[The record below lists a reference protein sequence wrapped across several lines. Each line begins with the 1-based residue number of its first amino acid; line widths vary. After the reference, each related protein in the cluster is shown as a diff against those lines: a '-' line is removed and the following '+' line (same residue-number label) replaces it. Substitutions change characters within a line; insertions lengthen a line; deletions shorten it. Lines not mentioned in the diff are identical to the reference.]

1 MFTKLSDRLNYL
13 SESQTLAM
21 ARKTRELREQGHE
34 VIGLSLGEPDFN
46 TPHFI
51 KEAAKSAIDNN
62 FSHYTAVQG
71 DKSLLEA
78 ISRKFKRDNDLD
90 YNLNQIV
97 ASTGAK
103 QSLINALL
111 SLVNPGDEVL
121 ILAPYWV
128 SYVEMVKMAEGT
140 PVILSAGV
148 EQDYKVNASQLRGAL
163 TDKTRVLMFS
173 SPCNPTGSVFS
184 SEELLAMAEVLNDF
198 PNVVVI
204 SDEIYELINFVGKHV
219 SFASLPGM
227 YERTV
232 TINGMSKGFA
242 MTGWRLGY
250 IGAPEWIAKACT
262 KIQGQFT
269 SAPTGITQMAA
280 KAALEVDPEELHGMR
295 DTFLKRRD
303 LLLDL
308 LSGIPGM
315 KCNVPQGAFYVFPDI
330 SFYFGKKAK
339 GKTIN
344 TADDFC
350 MYMLHEA
357 HVALVPGD
365 AFGADNCVRISY
377 STSEANII
385 EAAVRMKKALNDFE

>member
-1 MFTKLSDRLNYL
+1 
-13 SESQTLAM
+13 
-21 ARKTRELREQGHE
+21 
-34 VIGLSLGEPDFN
+34 
-46 TPHFI
+46 
-51 KEAAKSAIDNN
+51 
-62 FSHYTAVQG
+62 
-71 DKSLLEA
+71 
-78 ISRKFKRDNDLD
+78 
-90 YNLNQIV
+90 
-97 ASTGAK
+97 
-103 QSLINALL
+103 LL

-148 EQDYKVNASQLRGAL
+148 EQEYKVNAAQLRGAL

-184 SEELLAMAEVLNDF
+184 REELLAMAEVLNDF

-232 TINGMSKGFA
+232 TVNGMSKGFA

-269 SAPTGITQMAA
+269 SAPTGISQMAA
-280 KAALEVDPEELHGMR
+280 KAALEIDPDELLGMR

-315 KCNVPQGAFYVFPDI
+315 KCNVPEGAFYVFPEI
-330 SFYFGKKAK
+330 SYYFGKSAK

-350 MYMLHEA
+350 MYMLHKA

-365 AFGADNCVRISY
+365 AFGADNCIRISY

-385 EAAVRMKKALNDFE
+385 EAAVRMKKALNELE